1 MLKVGELAKRT
12 GLTVRTLH
20 HYDAVGLL
28 CPTARSA
35 TGYRLYDGA
44 DIKRLYHIVALVRLG
59 FSLAQVA
66 AMLSGAEHDISGL
79 IEQQAD
85 ILDEQISQATQLR
98 ERLLHLRQQF
108 GRDDGD
114 AMENCL
120 KTLELMAIYD
130 KYFLPE
136 DIAQLRQR
144 KLGMGE
150 AGRDG
155 QAEWRKLI
163 VEVQQQMALKSAPE
177 SDVVQALRRRWQALI
192 DLFTG
197 NDPVLQRK
205 VSEMYRKEESVK
217 AHVGIDP
224 AVWEFMR
231 LAFAVQPAPALPEFS
246 TIPE

>member
-20 HYDAVGLL
+20 HYDAIGLL
-28 CPTARSA
+28 SPTARSA
-35 TGYRLYDGA
+35 TAYRLYDG
-44 DIKRLYHIVALVRLG
+44 DDVKRLYRIVALVRLG

-66 AMLSGAEHDISGL
+66 TMLSSAGTDISAL

-85 ILDEQISQATQLR
+85 VLDEQISQATQLR

-144 KLGMGE
+144 KLGMNE

-155 QAEWRKLI
+155 QAEWRAVI
-163 VEVQQQMALKSAPE
+163 VEVEQQMALNALPDSAA
-177 SDVVQALRRRWQALI
+177 VQALRRRWQSLI

-197 NDPVLQRK
+197 DDPALQRK
-205 VSEMYRKEESVK
+205 VSEMYRNEESVK

-224 AVWEFMR
+224 AVWAFMR
-231 LAFAVQPAPALPEFS
+231 LAFAVKAV
-246 TIPE
+246 